1 MPNGYRYLSKEDL
14 ISFLGYLQQKK
25 SPVIPHRLTLTGKP
39 VDPSLSDPG
48 EDAQTLLD
56 VVRGCADP
64 ASAYA
69 AAARRLGRVCSAPRA
84 EQDAAGL
91 HWHYREDVTDDLCAA
106 GLSRDESDAYAA
118 LISSGEYGRICRG
131 IARGGTGTA
140 KPSRGWH
147 DLSGTS
153 EAMHACALTV
163 GYLPARGL
171 ITDRLSY
178 EYSLFRGVKPC
189 TRTAFPLR
197 TAPFSDEEKRFAME
211 NSPRL
216 TPLRVDSSAEV
227 IGGELTVR
235 LSLCLRDANAAGGT
249 HRTISLHGGT
259 VLDFDQLKGTAEPV
273 TLTAETDAD
282 GVFRVDLPPVT
293 CLPGPETDVEAA
305 VRSLNSPSAVM
316 KLAGLIISNGLIA
329 ADVRMNVQVNTD
341 LTGRGSSNFVYDR
354 TCTLWR
360 QELFLCADGM
370 IPGE

>member
-1 MPNGYRYLSKEDL
+1 MPIGYRYLSKEYL
-14 ISFLGYLQQKK
+14 IRFLGYLQQKK
-25 SPVIPHRLTLTGKP
+25 SPVIPHRLCLTGKP

-56 VVRGCADP
+56 VVRGCTDP

-69 AAARRLGRVCSAPRA
+69 AAARLLGRVCSAPRA
-84 EQDAAGL
+84 QQDAAGIRWL
-91 HWHYREDVTDDLCAA
+91 YREDVTDDLCAA
-106 GLSRDESDAYAA
+106 GLSHDEADAYAA
-118 LISSGEYGRICRG
+118 LIASGEYGRIWRG

-140 KPSRGWH
+140 KPSRDRH

-163 GYLPARGL
+163 GYLPARSL
-171 ITDRLSY
+171 ITDKLSY
-178 EYSLFRGVKPC
+178 EYSLFRGVNPRM
-189 TRTAFPLR
+189 RTAFPLR
-197 TAPFSDEEKRFAME
+197 TVPFSDKEKRFAWE

-216 TPLRVDSSAEV
+216 TPLRVDSAAEV
-227 IGGELTVR
+227 IGGVLTVW
-235 LSLCLRDANAAGGT
+235 LSLCLRDVNAVGRA
-249 HRTISLHGGT
+249 HRTISLRGGT

-293 CLPGPETDVEAA
+293 CLPGPETDTEAA
-305 VRSLNSPSAVM
+305 VRALNSPSAVPE
-316 KLAGLIISNGLIA
+316 LADMIISNGLVA
-329 ADVRMNVQVNTD
+329 ADVRMSVQVNTD

-360 QELFLCADGM
+360 NELFLCADGM